1 MKKLFLLIVL
11 VSVFGFSQKDCKFK
25 INKIDDFTKEKYIL
39 TDNKVA
45 SFDMQ
50 ENQILFYFLSNK
62 ENYLGV
68 KISFSGHHSIII
80 NQNQSISLLFD
91 NGNVIDLKNT
101 NIEAGKL
108 KGNGGLLSST
118 DFDILFVL
126 NEDLVNSLKTKIV
139 KIRVNTT
146 DGFKDFDVKEKRY
159 NKILETLNCFLLEI
173 K

>member
-1 MKKLFLLIVL
+1 ML
-11 VSVFGFSQKDCKFK
+11 K
-25 INKIDDFTKEKYIL
+25 IGNPGL
-39 TDNKVA
+39 G
-45 SFDMQ
+45 
-50 ENQILFYFLSNK
+50 LSNQSLILIPCGSK
-62 ENYLGV
+62 VPVGI
-68 KISFSGHHSIII
+68 KISFSGHHAVII
-80 NQNQSISLLFD
+80 NQNQSISLLFS
-91 NGNVIDLKNT
+91 NGDVIDLKNT